1 MKTIL
6 TTLREQGKTGA
17 TIAKALGGGTT
28 IAAAIA
34 KSSAKSEGQQ

>member
-6 TTLREQGKTGA
+6 TTLREQGKKGA

-28 IAAAIA
+28 IAKALVKKA
-34 KSSAKSEGQQ
+34 G